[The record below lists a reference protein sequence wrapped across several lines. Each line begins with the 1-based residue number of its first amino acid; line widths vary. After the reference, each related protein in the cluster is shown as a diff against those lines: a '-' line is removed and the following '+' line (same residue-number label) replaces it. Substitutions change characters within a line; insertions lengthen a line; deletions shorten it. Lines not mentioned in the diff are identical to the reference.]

1 MPTTPGLFLII
12 LFAALAV
19 LARCGERFRG
29 LSFTF
34 VLLATAS
41 AAFTFPDA
49 VTKWGEFEFKR
60 TIAPFVQIILF
71 GMGMTLTVR
80 DFRRVLEM
88 PRAIFIGSALQF
100 AIMPVA
106 GLLFA
111 RLFGLAPEIAAGL
124 VLIGCCPGGVASNV
138 IAFLARA
145 NVPLSVTMT
154 AISTL
159 LSPLLTPLAMKLLV
173 GATVPIAFWPMFFS
187 IIKMIILPLIAGLL
201 IKHYLPR
208 FAVMLARGVPYLAML
223 GICVIVGV
231 TIGLSRDDLLAV
243 GLVLLAAAACH
254 NATGF
259 LLGYYGARVS
269 GLNVTDARTVALEV
283 GIQNGG
289 MATGLAFNV
298 LHSAQAAMASA
309 AFGPWSAMTSSA
321 LASWW
326 RRQTPPPSTQ
336 P

>member
-1 MPTTPGLFLII
+1 MPPTPGLLLIT

-19 LARCGERFRG
+19 LARRGERFRG

-41 AAFTFPDA
+41 AAFTFPSA
-49 VTKWGEFEFKR
+49 VTAWGGFELKR

-71 GMGMTLTVR
+71 GMGMTLTVQ

-88 PRAIFIGSALQF
+88 PRAVCIGTALQF
-100 AIMPVA
+100 AVMPLA

-111 RLFGLAPEIAAGL
+111 RLFGLAPEVAAGL

-154 AISTL
+154 AVSTL

-208 FAVMLARGVPYLAML
+208 FAVGLARGVPYLAML
-223 GICVIVGV
+223 GVCVIVGV

-259 LLGYYGARVS
+259 LLGYYGARFS
-269 GLNVTDARTVALEV
+269 GLNTTDARTVALEV

-289 MATGLAFNV
+289 MATGIAFNV

-309 AFGPWSAMTSSA
+309 AFGPWSALTSSA

-326 RRQTPPPSTQ
+326 RRQSPPPSTQ